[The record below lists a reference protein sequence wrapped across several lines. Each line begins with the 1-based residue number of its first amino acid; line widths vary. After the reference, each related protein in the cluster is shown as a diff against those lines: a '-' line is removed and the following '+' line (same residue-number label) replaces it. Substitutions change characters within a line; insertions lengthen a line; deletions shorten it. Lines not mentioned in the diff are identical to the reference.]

1 MSDNVSAK
9 FRVTG
14 RVQLVGFRYFTRQW
28 ADDLRLYGWVK
39 NERDGSVS
47 AHVEGNKVRIEQ
59 LTEELKS
66 GPANAR
72 VENVDVKWG
81 GFMNQF
87 REFDIRY

>member
-9 FRVTG
+9 IRVTG

-28 ADDLRLYGWVK
+28 ADDLGLYGWVM
-39 NERDGSVS
+39 NERDCSVS
-47 AHVEGNKVRIEQ
+47 THVVGNKVRIEH
-59 LTEELKS
+59 LAEELKS

>member
-9 FRVTG
+9 IRVTG

-28 ADDLRLYGWVK
+28 ADDLGLYGWVK

-47 AHVEGNKVRIEQ
+47 THVEGNKVRIEQ

-87 REFDIRY
+87 REFDILH

>member
-9 FRVTG
+9 IRVTG
-14 RVQLVGFRYFTRQW
+14 RVQLVGFRYFTRHW
-28 ADDLRLYGWVK
+28 ADDLGLYGWVK

>member
-9 FRVTG
+9 IRVTG

-28 ADDLRLYGWVK
+28 ADELGLYGWVK

-47 AHVEGNKVRIEQ
+47 THVEGNKVRIEQ

-87 REFDIRY
+87 REFDILH

>member
-9 FRVTG
+9 IRVIG

-28 ADDLRLYGWVK
+28 ADDLGLYGWVK

>member
-9 FRVTG
+9 IRVTG

-28 ADDLRLYGWVK
+28 ADDLGLYGWVK

-47 AHVEGNKVRIEQ
+47 THVEGNKVRIEQ

-87 REFDIRY
+87 REFDIRH

>member
-28 ADDLRLYGWVK
+28 ADDLGLYGWVK

-47 AHVEGNKVRIEQ
+47 AHVEGNKVRIKQ
-59 LTEELKS
+59 LAEELKS
-66 GPANAR
+66 GPADAR

-87 REFDIRY
+87 REFDIRH

>member
-1 MSDNVSAK
+1 MRDNVSAK
-9 FRVTG
+9 IRVTG

-28 ADDLRLYGWVK
+28 ADDLGLYGWVK

-47 AHVEGNKVRIEQ
+47 THVEGNKVRIEQ

>member
-39 NERDGSVS
+39 NERDGSGS

-59 LTEELKS
+59 LTE
-66 GPANAR
+66 
-72 VENVDVKWG
+72 
-81 GFMNQF
+81 
-87 REFDIRY
+87 

>member
-9 FRVTG
+9 IRVTG

-28 ADDLRLYGWVK
+28 ADDLGLYGWVK
-39 NERDGSVS
+39 NERDGSVL
-47 AHVEGNKVRIEQ
+47 AHVEGNKGRIEQ
-59 LTEELKS
+59 LVNELEI
-66 GPANAR
+66 GPATAR

-87 REFDIRY
+87 REFDIRH

>member
-28 ADDLRLYGWVK
+28 ADDLGLYGWVK

-72 VENVDVKWG
+72 VENVGVKWG

-87 REFDIRY
+87 REFDIRH

>member
-9 FRVTG
+9 IRVTG

-28 ADDLRLYGWVK
+28 ADDLGLYGWVK

-87 REFDIRY
+87 REFDIRH

>member
-9 FRVTG
+9 IRVTG

-28 ADDLRLYGWVK
+28 ADDLGLYGWVK

>member
-9 FRVTG
+9 IRVTG

-28 ADDLRLYGWVK
+28 ADDLGLYGWVK

-47 AHVEGNKVRIEQ
+47 THVEGNKVRIEQ

>member
-9 FRVTG
+9 IRVTG

-28 ADDLRLYGWVK
+28 ADDLGLYGWVK
-39 NERDGSVS
+39 NECDGSVS

-59 LTEELKS
+59 LAEELKS

-87 REFDIRY
+87 REFDIRH